1 MIGFMGRS
9 EIKRLRKQGMSL
21 TEIAHHVGVHRN
33 TVARVL
39 KQPPTKSYV
48 RAARADAATP
58 YTASIREWM
67 KEQIP
72 VERMLQMVAADC
84 QNPYTGSR
92 SAFFAGVAR
101 IREAVE
107 AAKVEAYSRFEGLPG
122 EYVQVDWGEIRD
134 FPFSNQ
140 DRSTR
145 YFLSVRLKFSRVS
158 FVKWTDSM
166 RLEVVIRG
174 LLEACEYFGGVPWV
188 FVFDNMRTVTVG
200 RDEHN
205 QPIWHP
211 VFAKFAEELDFKPEA
226 CDRGCPNQKGSVENL
241 VGWVKSSFLKGRS
254 FRDDADLAQQNK
266 AWLDFANEERPS
278 RAHGELPAALLAE
291 EKRAFTPLNESA
303 DMYGLFSLVTPN
315 REGRVYLAGKR
326 YQAPIGYAGK
336 SLTMRVR
343 RNAVEFYDGDRPVAT
358 YPRCGD
364 GQQPEVL
371 FEPEHLEPLLQQR
384 PRARIMVYRD
394 YLMQQVPAISNYVV
408 GVCSRHRGDA
418 KFGPH
423 VVGMFQLL
431 RGHGAEGLAAACIL
445 ASELKAYGVDYLREI
460 LGAPAPRPQVTE
472 ALELPGLPSQAE
484 IDRGLAT
491 YEAYAVVAG
500 AHV

>member
-1 MIGFMGRS
+1 MGRS
-9 EIKRLRKQGMSL
+9 ENRRLRKQGLSL
-21 TEIAHHVGVHRN
+21 TEIAKHVGLHRN
-33 TVARVL
+33 TVARLL
-39 KQPPTKSYV
+39 KEPPTKVYT

-58 YTASIREWM
+58 YDASIREWM
-67 KEQIP
+67 KEQMP
-72 VERMLQMVAADC
+72 VERMLQLVASDC

-101 IREAVE
+101 IRAAVD
-107 AAKVEAYSRFEGLPG
+107 AAKVDAYSRFEGLPG
-122 EYVQVDWGEIRD
+122 EYAQVDWGEVRG
-134 FPFSNQ
+134 FPFKRQ

-188 FVFDNMRTVTVG
+188 FVFDNMKTVTLG

-211 VFAKFAEELDFKPEA
+211 VFLKFAEELDFKPEA

-241 VGWVKSSFLKGRS
+241 VGWVKSSFLQGRS
-254 FRDDADLAQQNK
+254 FQDDADLAQQNK
-266 AWLDFANEERPS
+266 GWLEFVNESRPS
-278 RAHGELPAALLAE
+278 RAHGEIPFSLLPE
-291 EKRAFTPLNESA
+291 EQAAFTPLKENAEK
-303 DMYGLFSLVTPN
+303 YGLFSLVIPN

-336 SLTMRVR
+336 TLAMRVR
-343 RNAVEFYDGDRPVAT
+343 RAVVEFYDGDRQVAT
-358 YPRCGD
+358 YPRCSD
-364 GQQPEVL
+364 GQSDLL
-371 FEPEHLEPLLQQR
+371 FEPEHLEALFKQR

-394 YLMQQVPAISNYVV
+394 YLMQQVPPISNYVV

-418 KFGPH
+418 KYGPH
-423 VVGMFQLL
+423 VLRLFQLL
-431 RGHGAEGLAAACIL
+431 REQGPDALAAACTL
-445 ASELKAYGVDYLREI
+445 AGELKAFGVEYLEQI
-460 LGAPAPRPQVTE
+460 LGLPAPPLRVRET
-472 ALELPGLPSQAE
+472 LELPGLPSQAE
-484 IDRGLAT
+484 TDRGLAT

-500 AHV
+500 EHV